1 MALLNDPI
9 RLSRELPSL
18 SADDTRRLLKGATEL
33 ASGTASEGHD
43 QTAAMLPALLRRVT
57 VSGDTI
63 RIELSNRALLDG
75 TTGPGMIDTI
85 EPGEPATIEVPFQL
99 RRRGV
104 EIRLV
109 LRAEG
114 AEAPDDKLVALVAR
128 SHRWLDQ
135 LTSGAIASIREIA
148 QAEGIDG
155 GDVSRFLPLA
165 FLAPEIVE
173 ALMNGRQGV
182 ELTAEKMRQ
191 ILPIP
196 CSWREQR
203 HQLNL

>member
-1 MALLNDPI
+1 MKFPRLLQRRHFPLGSRHRHRAGTPGECGGEEIGAREHSFALGEMRHGPGH
-9 RLSRELPSL
+9 RLS
-18 SADDTRRLLKGATEL
+18 G
-33 ASGTASEGHD
+33 GG
-43 QTAAMLPALLRRVT
+43 LRDLMSVT

-135 LTSGAIASIREIA
+135 LTSGAIASIRGIA

-165 FLAPEIVE
+165 CRSLVE
-173 ALMNGRQGV
+173 
-182 ELTAEKMRQ
+182 T
-191 ILPIP
+191 
-196 CSWREQR
+196 WEQR
-203 HQLNL
+203 QNRRKHARVSGGPFR

>member
-1 MALLNDPI
+1 MAAGGLPARQLEQVVIDGVVALLNDPI

-18 SADDTRRLLKGATEL
+18 SAGDTRRLLKGATEL

-43 QTAAMLPALLRRVT
+43 QTGAMLPALLRRVA

-75 TTGPGMIDTI
+75 ATGPGMIDTI
-85 EPGEPATIEVPFQL
+85 EPGQPATIEVPFQL

-114 AEAPDDKLVALVAR
+114 AETP
-128 SHRWLDQ
+128 
-135 LTSGAIASIREIA
+135 G
-148 QAEGIDG
+148 
-155 GDVSRFLPLA
+155 
-165 FLAPEIVE
+165 
-173 ALMNGRQGV
+173 
-182 ELTAEKMRQ
+182 
-191 ILPIP
+191 
-196 CSWREQR
+196 
-203 HQLNL
+203 

>member
-1 MALLNDPI
+1 M
-9 RLSRELPSL
+9 
-18 SADDTRRLLKGATEL
+18 T
-33 ASGTASEGHD
+33 
-43 QTAAMLPALLRRVT
+43 QF
-57 VSGDTI
+57 
-63 RIELSNRALLDG
+63 
-75 TTGPGMIDTI
+75 
-85 EPGEPATIEVPFQL
+85 EPGQTATIEVPFQL

-109 LRAEG
+109 LRGEG
-114 AEAPDDKLVALVAR
+114 AEAPDDKLAALVAR

-135 LTSGAIASIREIA
+135 LTSGAIASIRGIA

-182 ELTAEKMRQ
+182 ETDGGEDATDLTDTMFMERAASSAELVTLALLFPHPEVESVLVIVVGRTGRPLQATLFSRQ
-191 ILPIP
+191 IAPPSGGERITGPWAPLL
-196 CSWREQR
+196 SRLSSTQKSR
-203 HQLNL
+203 L

>member
-18 SADDTRRLLKGATEL
+18 SADDTRRLLRGATEL
-33 ASGTASEGHD
+33 ASGTEGHG
-43 QTAAMLPALLRRVT
+43 QTGAMLPALLRRVT

-75 TTGPGMIDTI
+75 TTGSGMIDTI

-128 SHRWLDQ
+128 SHRP
-135 LTSGAIASIREIA
+135 G
-148 QAEGIDG
+148 
-155 GDVSRFLPLA
+155 SRAHKKSRL
-165 FLAPEIVE
+165 
-173 ALMNGRQGV
+173 
-182 ELTAEKMRQ
+182 
-191 ILPIP
+191 
-196 CSWREQR
+196 
-203 HQLNL
+203 